1 MAVIKQEDS
10 SSDEVDEDGYISSG
24 TSSYDSTSK
33 DFNKREEHK
42 QSLMDMLDEFEDPSG
57 SSYARTQ
64 NEIDPDQMN
73 KYAPKIPELDELDQV
88 VEFGT
93 VFNFIDDG
101 LHQSVVMVK
110 PSNPQ
115 QIYDLDNI
123 VALKSKE
130 VIGFVLD
137 LVGHVTTP

>member
-1 MAVIKQEDS
+1 
-10 SSDEVDEDGYISSG
+10 
-24 TSSYDSTSK
+24 
-33 DFNKREEHK
+33 
-42 QSLMDMLDEFEDPSG
+42 MDMLDEFEDPSG